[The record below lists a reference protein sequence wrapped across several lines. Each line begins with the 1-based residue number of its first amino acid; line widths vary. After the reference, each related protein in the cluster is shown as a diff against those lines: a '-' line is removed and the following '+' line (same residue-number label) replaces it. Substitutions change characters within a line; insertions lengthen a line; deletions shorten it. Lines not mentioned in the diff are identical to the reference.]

1 MDRRLDKGISVPLYR
16 QLKEILEERIR
27 QGRFRPGERLPAER
41 ELCRQFGVSR
51 ITVRQALDELANEG
65 LLYRHQGSGTFVN
78 HHIPLKVKPLQAVV
92 TEERWI
98 PPLKKAVKLYNQ
110 GRQGEEV
117 RLEVQVLGRPQ
128 LHPKI
133 VSAVGRGK
141 APDLA
146 LIDWVW
152 MTEFADLQ
160 YLEPLDK
167 LDGEWTE
174 SYKADL
180 SPLFVRSNSYA
191 GHLYGV
197 QIEASVAVV
206 WYRQDIFAKEGLHP
220 PQTWEELVSTAR
232 RLQEIRRRY
241 DLGPFAIA
249 FPGGPCA
256 GETTTYILTALIW
269 SAGGDLFSGG
279 KVVLDRGAQQALM
292 FLRDLVHKHRLASP
306 DVPSYGFNE
315 VPKLF
320 ARGEVALAFGGS
332 YEKALIQEIA
342 GWGDEEF
349 RERVGFIPIPASPG
363 GRPATTVG
371 GMVYV
376 IFRQSTYPQTTM
388 EILKL
393 LASPS
398 LMEEFCR
405 RTGRKPTRISVAR
418 TLDPER
424 DWFIYEMSKLLEV
437 AQVRPTIPQYARVSE
452 QLQVMLANILN
463 GTETVKGAM
472 KRAQMVINA
481 LS

>member
-1 MDRRLDKGISVPLYR
+1 
-16 QLKEILEERIR
+16 
-27 QGRFRPGERLPAER
+27 
-41 ELCRQFGVSR
+41 
-51 ITVRQALDELANEG
+51 
-65 LLYRHQGSGTFVN
+65 
-78 HHIPLKVKPLQAVV
+78 
-92 TEERWI
+92 
-98 PPLKKAVKLYNQ
+98 
-110 GRQGEEV
+110 
-117 RLEVQVLGRPQ
+117 
-128 LHPKI
+128 
-133 VSAVGRGK
+133 
-141 APDLA
+141 
-146 LIDWVW
+146 
-152 MTEFADLQ
+152 
-160 YLEPLDK
+160 
-167 LDGEWTE
+167 
-174 SYKADL
+174 
-180 SPLFVRSNSYA
+180 
-191 GHLYGV
+191 
-197 QIEASVAVV
+197 
-206 WYRQDIFAKEGLHP
+206 
-220 PQTWEELVSTAR
+220 
-232 RLQEIRRRY
+232 
-241 DLGPFAIA
+241 
-249 FPGGPCA
+249 
-256 GETTTYILTALIW
+256 
-269 SAGGDLFSGG
+269 
-279 KVVLDRGAQQALM
+279 
-292 FLRDLVHKHRLASP
+292 VHKHRLASP

-376 IFRQSTYPQTTM
+376 IFRQSAYPQTTM